1 MWVSTLD
8 RAKSKESVRAQLS
21 YDLIVLLSNPKVW
34 VRLQYIPA
42 ISFKQGFRFLL
53 HDRVC
58 AVCVE
63 AARKSNPAKLFVC
76 EAVEIPTM
84 RLGNEDSVCS
94 VSNLAGVG
102 EESALLNPQ
111 GVTLPRLV
119 AVRPGCGGWLWA
131 DGQVSWGEQHA
142 PTVSQPRYALYY
154 GGTRRFPSPAHG
166 CCFAHVDFMK
176 AFDTF
181 QVSSLCCHLL
191 NLLTFLYSLSNVGWV
206 EHISMLQRQMYLWL
220 ASYH

>member
-1 MWVSTLD
+1 MCVSTLD

-21 YDLIVLLSNPKVW
+21 HDLIVLLSNPKVW
-34 VRLQYIPA
+34 VRLQYVPA
-42 ISFKQGFRFLL
+42 ISLKQGFRFLF

-94 VSNLAGVG
+94 VSNLAGVD
-102 EESALLNPQ
+102 EESALLAPQ

-119 AVRPGCGGWLWA
+119 AVRPGCGGWL
-131 DGQVSWGEQHA
+131 
-142 PTVSQPRYALYY
+142 
-154 GGTRRFPSPAHG
+154 
-166 CCFAHVDFMK
+166 
-176 AFDTF
+176 
-181 QVSSLCCHLL
+181 
-191 NLLTFLYSLSNVGWV
+191 
-206 EHISMLQRQMYLWL
+206 
-220 ASYH
+220 